1 MISNKN
7 NFLCKLAFT
16 EKNKSILKIEIP
28 KPKLKQNNIVHFIY
42 KSEMYAYK
50 LHILNYIHADL
61 KGGPYRN
68 KASVAD

>member
-1 MISNKN
+1 
-7 NFLCKLAFT
+7 
-16 EKNKSILKIEIP
+16 
-28 KPKLKQNNIVHFIY
+28 
-42 KSEMYAYK
+42 MYAYK